1 MPSLSI
7 KINAKLFNALPIEDQ
22 SKITEIM
29 KQTNLLDKQGSIVA
43 DSEAPEAQA
52 QGFFDDFIDR
62 VNPCKI
68 ACDVGASAAA
78 AACIAGTAGAGLAV
92 CLAVAAAA
100 HQACKDAC

>member
-1 MPSLSI
+1 MPSISI

-43 DSEAPEAQA
+43 DSDAPDAQA
-52 QGFFDDFIDR
+52 QGFGDFIKGLS
-62 VNPCKI
+62 PCKI
-68 ACDVGASAAA
+68 ACDVAASAAA
-78 AACIAGTAGAGLAV
+78 ACTAGTAGAGLAV

-100 HQACKDAC
+100 HQACKESC